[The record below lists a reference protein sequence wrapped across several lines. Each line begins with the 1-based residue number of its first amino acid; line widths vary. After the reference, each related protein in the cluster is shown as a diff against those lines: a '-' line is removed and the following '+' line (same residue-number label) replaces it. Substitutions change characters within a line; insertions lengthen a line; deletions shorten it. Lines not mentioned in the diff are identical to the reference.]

1 LISRRKSIQP
11 GENLSKLIKKQRLVW
26 ISADESGREL
36 PSLDELGF
44 VLPLLYEFIDEC
56 VFVWIEVGRQD
67 RESEALSDCE
77 FFSILRISFE
87 SQRLFASG
95 STQKIPMR
103 EL

>member
-11 GENLSKLIKKQRLVW
+11 GENLSKRIKKQRLVW

-77 FFSILRISFE
+77 FSSILRISFE

-95 STQKIPMR
+95 STQKIPTR